1 MWTRSLLKKNAWEN
15 LKGYYWPAFG
25 VTMLAGIM
33 GANGSGGGF
42 SGGSSYRGS
51 SSSGSSYSGSD
62 YSDSGDS
69 GSADMAIVMFALMIG
84 VVVFF
89 LALAFGTAFSCFV
102 SNPAKCGECKYFVTA
117 RNGDEQFGHMFDN
130 FKGGNYMPTVK
141 TMFYYTL
148 EITLWSLLFVIPG
161 IIKSYEYA
169 LVPYIVAENPQID
182 SKRAREISKQTM
194 DGEKWNFFVL
204 RLSFIGWYLLGV
216 MAFCIG
222 EIFVTPYQM
231 ATEAEFY
238 MCMRAKM
245 LSFGYTT
252 EEELT
257 GGMFNGM
264 SGSDPSNFSTGSYNE
279 PNFNNNAYNVNS
291 NTNPYQSPSSTA
303 YTGNTSTGY
312 TGTSDTSYSN
322 PGGYVNPNDQYNGQ
336 MPGIGDEPNLN
347 YPGGTDT
354 GSDLNNP
361 YNDNNNNP
369 YNQ

>member
-15 LKGYYWPAFG
+15 LKRYYWPAFG
-25 VTMLAGIM
+25 VTLLAGLM
-33 GANGSGGGF
+33 GANGSGGF
-42 SGGSSYRGS
+42 SGGGGGSSY

-222 EIFVTPYQM
+222 EIFVTPYQL

-245 LSFGYTT
+245 LSYGFTT

-257 GGMFNGM
+257 GGIPNGM
-264 SGSDPSNFSTGSYNE
+264 SGSDPGNFNTAGSYNE
-279 PNFNNNAYNVNS
+279 PNFNTNAYNVNT

-303 YTGNTSTGY
+303 YTGTTSTGY
-312 TGTSDTSYSN
+312 NN
-322 PGGYVNPNDQYNGQ
+322 PGGYINPNDQYNGQ

-354 GSDLNNP
+354 SSDLNNP